1 MVRIFECLL
10 RMRVWRPRWENHKF
24 MGSLN
29 LKMKTFPKQ
38 TKQKITVFSRE
49 NLSQTL
55 FMLYYIFIDKTI
67 KSLWGRQSS
76 LKNNMYGLL
85 RFFFILIVCICV
97 YVYTHEWRCPWK
109 TEKVFGPSGAG
120 VAYTDAQHGHWVPNL
135 GFLKSHNIFFCHLA
149 SPRCG
154 NTYKQCFA
162 VCPNCSNNHT
172 WCCKWV
178 PII

>member
-10 RMRVWRPRWENHKF
+10 RMHVWRPRWENHKF

-38 TKQKITVFSRE
+38 TKQKITVVSRE

-85 RFFFILIVCICV
+85 RFIFFILIVCICV
-97 YVYTHEWRCPWK
+97 CVYTWVKMPMKDRKGLWTFWSWSCLYRCPTWILSTK
-109 TEKVFGPSGAG
+109 FRFSEISLHILLSSCQP
-120 VAYTDAQHGHWVPNL
+120 QMWE
-135 GFLKSHNIFFCHLA
+135 HL
-149 SPRCG
+149 
-154 NTYKQCFA
+154 
-162 VCPNCSNNHT
+162 
-172 WCCKWV
+172 
-178 PII
+178 